1 MHNFTLYSG
10 RKHFLRYFLPAF
22 STEEILN
29 CHINDCFKIN
39 GKQMIIVTKG
49 GEYVELKNFERKT
62 KSLFMIYADFFIHI
76 IFFFFKLFL
85 NKFTNQ
91 L

>member
-10 RKHFLRYFLPAF
+10 RKHFLRYCLPAF

-62 KSLFMIYADFFIHI
+62 KSLFMIYAYFFIHI
-76 IFFFFKLFL
+76 TFFFFNYF
-85 NKFTNQ
+85 
-91 L
+91 